1 MQVLAVNV
9 RGASSPSPTLSITTL
24 QEPPSA
30 PPTHLRAH
38 ARQQASISL
47 TWQTPAAH
55 LSPGEVTGYQVGF
68 REASVGGDEG
78 EYRWKSVRG
87 GAMTAKVEGLRHY
100 TAYSVTVR
108 AVNQVGS
115 GPPAQPVTV
124 TTAQGVPSAAPDGI
138 ECDPL
143 SSQALRVRWNPLPL
157 NLSNGPVQGYKVFY
171 KRTSNIEGSN
181 AVDVKRTTNLETSL
195 QGLGRYT
202 NYSVRVLAYTGAGDG
217 VVSASIHCATL
228 QDVPGPPAAIRAL
241 PAGPHSI
248 VVSWL
253 PPERPNG
260 ILEHYTLYYR
270 PLNAHRQALQTVVVP
285 VEGGA
290 TASRPAWGEVSREVE
305 GLDAHARYEMWVKAS
320 TRVGEGGASRVVSQ
334 APAATVAARIKSFGQ
349 AVEVKAGA
357 PLTLPC
363 SVVGH
368 SAPLVTWTHLGRDTI
383 PNSQTLPDHSLH
395 LPAVTSEASGN
406 YTCHAH
412 NPSGRDEAQWSVRVV
427 ETPPPPTLRVQYS
440 TETTIHISWH
450 TAGDGGKPITGY
462 IIRYRLEGGEWQEEA
477 VEPGE
482 ASHVLQ
488 KLRCG
493 STYHLQVAARNLV
506 GHGKAS
512 RTVKT
517 RTRGAAPRQPRHQD
531 LVSVNSSSVT
541 LQLYTWPSGGCPITR
556 WMVEYR
562 AHSENSFTA
571 AASHLAG
578 DTDSYTLGDLAPLTW
593 YQLRVTAYNTAG
605 STSAAYD
612 VATASLT
619 GATLAPESVVEVVD
633 RLGSP
638 LYLDPHILAP
648 VVSGVACT
656 LALLLCVGLLVS
668 RGRAQF
674 MKGADTNSGSSGG
687 GGGNSN
693 GNTYSRSLAE
703 IQNHHND
710 SQEQLSP
717 PPGPR
722 SKHDEAYSVDE
733 PYEICPYATFSM
745 PPGTTVPPG
754 SAGRGTLDY
763 TLQFHTFGHQE
774 CFEGQPAPQRAS
786 AASLLGGRRRDGG
799 GGSAAGASVEIACI
813 SSQQTLPISCVRGGV
828 RRAGKKEVEEE
839 EEGEAHGG
847 SESEQDTSG
856 SPGGVRGGPR
866 DTYKVP
872 VRLRRGADFSFHPP
886 DSSTESNDER
896 SPVPPRRPQHLPPT
910 HPQHASHRL
919 HACTPAP
926 PPAQGLRPSSTLDS
940 VYSVEGAVGGPL
952 RPPTG
957 FSDSRE
963 LSEAECDRDPG
974 QGGHKGRPQQH
985 GRWGP
990 QSGRI
995 KLMGVYCVGDRC
1007 LYYGFGEIQ
1016 RALMLTV

>member
-722 SKHDEAYSVDE
+722 SKHDEAYSATSVPFPPSLRVLPSSRPPPLAPLLAPLASPPPRLARQWTSRTRSAPTPPSACPRGPLCLRARRGGAPSTTHYSFTPLATKNVSRASQPRRGPPLPPSWAEGGVMGAADQQQVPPWRSRASPASRLCPSPVCVAACGVQARRRWKRRRRGRPTVGRRVSRTRAAVPE
-733 PYEICPYATFSM
+733 GYEAAQGTRTRCLSGLGEVLTSASTRQTPALRAMTNGPLCPPADHSTFPPPTPSM
-745 PPGTTVPPG
+745 PLTDSMPVH
-754 SAGRGTLDY
+754 L
-763 TLQFHTFGHQE
+763 LHHLH
-774 CFEGQPAPQRAS
+774 RA
-786 AASLLGGRRRDGG
+786 
-799 GGSAAGASVEIACI
+799 
-813 SSQQTLPISCVRGGV
+813 
-828 RRAGKKEVEEE
+828 
-839 EEGEAHGG
+839 
-847 SESEQDTSG
+847 
-856 SPGGVRGGPR
+856 
-866 DTYKVP
+866 
-872 VRLRRGADFSFHPP
+872 
-886 DSSTESNDER
+886 
-896 SPVPPRRPQHLPPT
+896 
-910 HPQHASHRL
+910 
-919 HACTPAP
+919 
-926 PPAQGLRPSSTLDS
+926 
-940 VYSVEGAVGGPL
+940 
-952 RPPTG
+952 
-957 FSDSRE
+957 
-963 LSEAECDRDPG
+963 
-974 QGGHKGRPQQH
+974 
-985 GRWGP
+985 
-990 QSGRI
+990 
-995 KLMGVYCVGDRC
+995 
-1007 LYYGFGEIQ
+1007 
-1016 RALMLTV
+1016 